1 MAVATAKKSIKAP
14 IIAVQKLECEFT
26 SGCNDE
32 ARPRVYRVSDGT
44 TTVLVM
50 CDKHAKEV

>member
-1 MAVATAKKSIKAP
+1 MTMTKARPSKAP
-14 IIAVQKLECEFT
+14 IVAVQKLECEFT